1 MTQKLDEE
9 VERMCNLSQ
18 GVYERGMQEG
28 KIEGKIEGEK
38 IGEIKGKIEESAK
51 NVKALIKKKKMSLN
65 EAFDLLDVDEEL
77 KPQVLELLEKADSE
91 E

>member
-38 IGEIKGKIEESAK
+38 IGKIEESAK